1 MKFIYFCL
9 ALLFTNPS
17 FAYEVV
23 DDHGIVV
30 QFKEPPKR
38 IVSMLPSITET
49 VCILGKCSQLIGVDR
64 YSNWPKSIL
73 SLPKLGGGLDPN
85 VEAIIS
91 LNPDLVL
98 VGSSPRA
105 SERLKSLGVPV
116 FSIDSKSYSDVK
128 RTIEKLALILGV
140 PKREAQ
146 KIWDDIDFGLEKAA
160 KLLPPDAVKAKVY
173 FEVNSAPYAAG
184 PTSFIGETLG
194 RLGLSNVIPASLGPF
209 PKISPEFVVS
219 LNPDVI
225 MVGDRNYIGMN
236 DRPGW
241 SQLDALKKGNTCIFK
256 ESDADV
262 IIRPGPRM
270 AEGAMVIVDCL
281 SSKKISTKNSLKFI
295 R

>member
-1 MKFIYFCL
+1 MKIIYFCL
-9 ALLFTNPS
+9 LLFCNPS
-17 FAYEVV
+17 FAYQVV
-23 DDHGIVV
+23 DDYGVAV
-30 QFKEPPKR
+30 EFKEPPKR

-64 YSNWPKSIL
+64 YSNWPKSVL
-73 SLPKLGGGLDPN
+73 NLPRLGGGLDPN
-85 VEAIIS
+85 VEAIIALS
-91 LNPDLVL
+91 PDLVL

-105 SERLKSLGVPV
+105 SERLKSLGIPV

-140 PKREAQ
+140 PKQEAQ
-146 KIWDDIDFGLEKAA
+146 KIWNDISVGVDKAA
-160 KLLPPDAVKAKVY
+160 KLVPPSATKVKVY
-173 FEVNSAPYAAG
+173 FEVNRSPYAAG

-194 RLGLSNVIPASLGPF
+194 RLGLVNVMPASLGPF

-219 LNPDVI
+219 LNPDLI

-241 SQLDALKKGNTCIFK
+241 SQIDALKNENICIFK

-270 AEGAMVIVDCL
+270 AEGAMVLVDCL
-281 SSKKISTKNSLKFI
+281 SSKKFS

>member
-1 MKFIYFCL
+1 MKFICLCL
-9 ALLFTNPS
+9 ALLFVRSS
-17 FAYEVV
+17 FAYEVI
-23 DDHGIVV
+23 DDHGQIL

-49 VCILGKCSQLIGVDR
+49 VCILGKCAQLIGVDR
-64 YSNWPKSIL
+64 YSNWPKSITN
-73 SLPKLGGGLDPN
+73 LPKLGGGLDPN
-85 VEAIIS
+85 IEAIIS

-105 SERLKSLGVPV
+105 SERMKSLGIPV
-116 FSIDSKSYSDVK
+116 FSLDSKSYADVK

-140 PKREAQ
+140 PKRDAQ
-146 KIWDDIDFGLEKAA
+146 KIWDDIDLGVEKAS
-160 KLLPPDAVKAKVY
+160 KLLPPGLAKAKVY
-173 FEVNSAPYAAG
+173 FEVNRAPYAAG
-184 PTSFIGETLG
+184 PNSFIGETLG
-194 RLGLSNVIPASLGPF
+194 RLGLVNIMPASLGPF

-241 SQLDALKKGNTCIFK
+241 AQLDAIKNGNVCVFK

-270 AEGAMVIVDCL
+270 AEGAMAIVDCL
-281 SSKKISTKNSLKFI
+281 SSKKFLRQT

>member
-1 MKFIYFCL
+1 MKFIYSCL
-9 ALLFTNPS
+9 ALLFVSSS
-17 FAYEVV
+17 FAYEVI
-23 DDHGIVV
+23 DDHGQIL

-38 IVSMLPSITET
+38 IVSMLPSITES
-49 VCILGKCSQLIGVDR
+49 VCILGRCAQLIGVDR
-64 YSNWPKSIL
+64 YSNWPKSITN
-73 SLPKLGGGLDPN
+73 LPKLGGGLDPN
-85 VEAIIS
+85 IEAIIS

-105 SERLKSLGVPV
+105 SERMKSLGIPV
-116 FSIDSKSYSDVK
+116 FSLDSKSYADVR

-140 PKREAQ
+140 PKRDAQ
-146 KIWDDIDFGLEKAA
+146 KIWDDIDLGVEKAS
-160 KLLPPDAVKAKVY
+160 KLLPPGVAKAKVY
-173 FEVNSAPYAAG
+173 FEVNRAPYAAG
-184 PTSFIGETLG
+184 PNSFIGETLG
-194 RLGLSNVIPASLGPF
+194 RLGLVNIMPASLGPF

-241 SQLDALKKGNTCIFK
+241 AQLDAIKNGNVCVFK

-270 AEGAMVIVDCL
+270 AEGAMAIVDCL
-281 SSKKISTKNSLKFI
+281 SSKKFLRQTH
-295 R
+295 

>member
-1 MKFIYFCL
+1 MKFIYLCFT
-9 ALLFTNPS
+9 LLFVSSS
-17 FAYEVV
+17 FAYEVI
-23 DDHGIVV
+23 DDHGQIL

-49 VCILGKCSQLIGVDR
+49 VCILGKCAQLIGVDR
-64 YSNWPKSIL
+64 YSNWPKSITN
-73 SLPKLGGGLDPN
+73 LPKLGGGLDPN
-85 VEAIIS
+85 IEAIIS

-105 SERLKSLGVPV
+105 SERMKSLGIPV
-116 FSIDSKSYSDVK
+116 FSLDSKSYADVK

-140 PKREAQ
+140 PKRDAQ
-146 KIWDDIDFGLEKAA
+146 KIWDDIDLGVEKAS
-160 KLLPPDAVKAKVY
+160 KLLPPGVAKAKVY
-173 FEVNSAPYAAG
+173 FEVNRAPYAAG
-184 PTSFIGETLG
+184 PNSFIGETLG
-194 RLGLSNVIPASLGPF
+194 RLGLVNIMPASLGPF

-241 SQLDALKKGNTCIFK
+241 AQLDAIKNGNVCVFK

-270 AEGAMVIVDCL
+270 AEGAMAIVDCL
-281 SSKKISTKNSLKFI
+281 SSKKFLRQT

>member
-1 MKFIYFCL
+1 MKFIYSCL
-9 ALLFTNPS
+9 ALLFVSSS
-17 FAYEVV
+17 FAYEVI
-23 DDHGIVV
+23 DDHGQIL

-38 IVSMLPSITET
+38 IVSMLPSITES
-49 VCILGKCSQLIGVDR
+49 VCILGRCAQLIGVDR
-64 YSNWPKSIL
+64 YSNWPKSITN
-73 SLPKLGGGLDPN
+73 LPKLGGGLDPN
-85 VEAIIS
+85 IEAIIS

-105 SERLKSLGVPV
+105 SERMKSLGIPV
-116 FSIDSKSYSDVK
+116 FSLDSKSYADVR

-140 PKREAQ
+140 PKRDAQ
-146 KIWDDIDFGLEKAA
+146 KIWDDIDLGVEKAS
-160 KLLPPDAVKAKVY
+160 KLLPPGVAKAKVY
-173 FEVNSAPYAAG
+173 FEVNRAPYAAG
-184 PTSFIGETLG
+184 PNSFIGETLG
-194 RLGLSNVIPASLGPF
+194 RLGLANIMPASLGPF

-241 SQLDALKKGNTCIFK
+241 AQLDAIKNGNVCVFK

-270 AEGAMVIVDCL
+270 AEGAMAIVDCL
-281 SSKKISTKNSLKFI
+281 SSKKFLRQTH
-295 R
+295 

>member
-1 MKFIYFCL
+1 MKIIYLCL
-9 ALLFTNPS
+9 ALLFVNSS
-17 FAYEVV
+17 FAYEVI
-23 DDHGIVV
+23 DDHGQML

-38 IVSMLPSITET
+38 IVSMLPSITES
-49 VCILGKCSQLIGVDR
+49 VCILGKCAQLIGVDR
-64 YSNWPKSIL
+64 YSNWPKSITN
-73 SLPKLGGGLDPN
+73 LPKLGGGLDPN
-85 VEAIIS
+85 IEAIIS

-105 SERLKSLGVPV
+105 SERMKSLGIPV
-116 FSIDSKSYSDVK
+116 FSLDSKSYADVK

-140 PKREAQ
+140 PKRDAQ
-146 KIWDDIDFGLEKAA
+146 KIWDDIDLDVEKAS
-160 KLLPPDAVKAKVY
+160 KLLPGVTKTKVY
-173 FEVNSAPYAAG
+173 FEVNRAPYAAG
-184 PTSFIGETLG
+184 PNSFIGETLG
-194 RLGLSNVIPASLGPF
+194 RLGLINIMPASLGPF

-241 SQLDALKKGNTCIFK
+241 AQLDAIKNGNVCVFK

-270 AEGAMVIVDCL
+270 AEGAMAIVDCL
-281 SSKKISTKNSLKFI
+281 SSKKFLRQI

>member
-1 MKFIYFCL
+1 MKFICLCL
-9 ALLFTNPS
+9 ALLFVRSS
-17 FAYEVV
+17 FAYEVI
-23 DDHGIVV
+23 DDHGQIL

-49 VCILGKCSQLIGVDR
+49 VCILGKCAQLIGVDR
-64 YSNWPKSIL
+64 YSNWPKSITN
-73 SLPKLGGGLDPN
+73 LPKLGGGLDPN
-85 VEAIIS
+85 IEAIIS

-105 SERLKSLGVPV
+105 SERMKSLGIPV
-116 FSIDSKSYSDVK
+116 FSLDSKSYADVK
-128 RTIEKLALILGV
+128 RTVEKLALILGV
-140 PKREAQ
+140 PKRDAQ
-146 KIWDDIDFGLEKAA
+146 KIWDDIDLGVEKAS
-160 KLLPPDAVKAKVY
+160 KLLSPGLAKAKVY
-173 FEVNSAPYAAG
+173 FEVNRAPYAAG
-184 PTSFIGETLG
+184 PNSFIGETLG
-194 RLGLSNVIPASLGPF
+194 RLGLVNIMPASLGPF

-241 SQLDALKKGNTCIFK
+241 AQLDAIKNGNVCVFK

-270 AEGAMVIVDCL
+270 AEGAMAIVDCL
-281 SSKKISTKNSLKFI
+281 SSKKFLRQT

>member
-1 MKFIYFCL
+1 MKFIYLCL
-9 ALLFTNPS
+9 ALLFVSSS
-17 FAYEVV
+17 FAYEVI
-23 DDHGIVV
+23 DDHGQIL

-49 VCILGKCSQLIGVDR
+49 VCILGKCAQLIGVDR
-64 YSNWPKSIL
+64 YSNWPKSITN
-73 SLPKLGGGLDPN
+73 LPKLGGGLDPN
-85 VEAIIS
+85 IEAIIS

-105 SERLKSLGVPV
+105 SERMKSLGIPV
-116 FSIDSKSYSDVK
+116 FSLDSKSYADVK

-140 PKREAQ
+140 PKRDAQ
-146 KIWDDIDFGLEKAA
+146 KIWDDIDLGVEKAS
-160 KLLPPDAVKAKVY
+160 KLLPPGVAKAKVY
-173 FEVNSAPYAAG
+173 FEVNRAPYAAG
-184 PTSFIGETLG
+184 PNSFIGETLG
-194 RLGLSNVIPASLGPF
+194 RLGLVNIMPASLGPF

-241 SQLDALKKGNTCIFK
+241 AQLDAIKNGNVCVFK

-262 IIRPGPRM
+262 IIRPGRRM
-270 AEGAMVIVDCL
+270 AEGAMAIVDCL
-281 SSKKISTKNSLKFI
+281 SSKKFLRQT

>member
-1 MKFIYFCL
+1 MKIIYFCL
-9 ALLFTNPS
+9 LLLFYNPS
-17 FAYEVV
+17 FAYQVV
-23 DDHGIVV
+23 DDYGVV
-30 QFKEPPKR
+30 VEFKNPPKR

-73 SLPKLGGGLDPN
+73 NLPRLGGGLDPN
-85 VEAIIS
+85 IEAIIA

-105 SERLKSLGVPV
+105 NERLKSLGIPV

-128 RTIEKLALILGV
+128 RTIEKLALVLGV
-140 PKREAQ
+140 PKQEAQ
-146 KIWDDIDFGLEKAA
+146 KIWNDISVGVDKAA
-160 KLLPPDAVKAKVY
+160 KLVPPSATKLKVY
-173 FEVNSAPYAAG
+173 FEVNRAPYAAG

-194 RLGLSNVIPASLGPF
+194 RLGLVNVMPASLGPF

-219 LNPDVI
+219 LNPDLI

-241 SQLDALKKGNTCIFK
+241 SQIDALKNENICIFK

-281 SSKKISTKNSLKFI
+281 SSKKFS

>member
-1 MKFIYFCL
+1 MKFIYLCL
-9 ALLFTNPS
+9 ALLFVSSS
-17 FAYEVV
+17 FAYEVI
-23 DDHGIVV
+23 DDHGQIL

-49 VCILGKCSQLIGVDR
+49 VCILGKCAQLIGVDR
-64 YSNWPKSIL
+64 YSNWPKSITN
-73 SLPKLGGGLDPN
+73 LPKLGGGLDPN

-105 SERLKSLGVPV
+105 SERMKSLGIPV
-116 FSIDSKSYSDVK
+116 FSLDSKSYADVK

-140 PKREAQ
+140 PKRDAQ
-146 KIWDDIDFGLEKAA
+146 KIWDDIDLGVEKAS
-160 KLLPPDAVKAKVY
+160 KLLPPGLAKARVY
-173 FEVNSAPYAAG
+173 FEVNRAPYAAG
-184 PTSFIGETLG
+184 PNSFIGETLG
-194 RLGLSNVIPASLGPF
+194 RLGLVNIMPASLGPF

-241 SQLDALKKGNTCIFK
+241 AQLDAIKNGNVCVFK

-270 AEGAMVIVDCL
+270 AEGAMAIVDCL
-281 SSKKISTKNSLKFI
+281 SSKKFLRQT

>member
-1 MKFIYFCL
+1 MIRFVYFCL
-9 ALLFTNPS
+9 ALLFINSS

-85 VEAIIS
+85 IEAIIS

-105 SERLKSLGVPV
+105 SERLKSLGIVV
-116 FSIDSKSYSDVK
+116 FSIDSKSYSDIK

-140 PKREAQ
+140 PKKEAQ
-146 KIWDDIDFGLEKAA
+146 KIWDDINFGLDKAA
-160 KLLPPDAVKAKVY
+160 KLLPPDAAKAKVY
-173 FEVNSAPYAAG
+173 FEVNRAPYAAG

-194 RLGLSNVIPASLGPF
+194 RLGLLNVIPSSLGPF
-209 PKISPEFVVS
+209 PKINPEFVVS

-241 SQLDALKKGNTCIFK
+241 SQLDALKNGNICIFK

-270 AEGAMVIVDCL
+270 AEGAMAIVDCL
-281 SSKKISTKNSLKFI
+281 SGKKISTKNNL
-295 R
+295 

>member
-1 MKFIYFCL
+1 MKFIYFYL
-9 ALLFTNPS
+9 ALLFINPS

-23 DDHGIVV
+23 DDHGILV

-140 PKREAQ
+140 PKKEAQ

-281 SSKKISTKNSLKFI
+281 SSKKIATKNSLKFI

>member
-85 VEAIIS
+85 VEAIIF

>member
-1 MKFIYFCL
+1 MKFIYLCF
-9 ALLFTNPS
+9 ALLFVSSS
-17 FAYEVV
+17 FAYEVI
-23 DDHGIVV
+23 DDHGQIL

-49 VCILGKCSQLIGVDR
+49 VCILGKCAQLIGVDR
-64 YSNWPKSIL
+64 YSNWPKSITN
-73 SLPKLGGGLDPN
+73 LPKLGGGLDPN
-85 VEAIIS
+85 IEAIIS

-105 SERLKSLGVPV
+105 SERMKSLGIPV
-116 FSIDSKSYSDVK
+116 FSLDSKSYADVK

-140 PKREAQ
+140 PKRDAQ
-146 KIWDDIDFGLEKAA
+146 KIWDDIDLGVEKAS
-160 KLLPPDAVKAKVY
+160 KLLPPGVAKAKVY
-173 FEVNSAPYAAG
+173 FEVNRAPYAAG
-184 PTSFIGETLG
+184 PNSFIGETLG
-194 RLGLSNVIPASLGPF
+194 RLGLVNIMPASLGPF

-241 SQLDALKKGNTCIFK
+241 AQLDAIKNGNVCVFK

-270 AEGAMVIVDCL
+270 AEGAMAIVDCL
-281 SSKKISTKNSLKFI
+281 SSKKFLRQT

>member
-9 ALLFTNPS
+9 ALLFTSSS

-23 DDHGIVV
+23 DDHGILV

-140 PKREAQ
+140 PKKEAQ
-146 KIWDDIDFGLEKAA
+146 RIWDDIDFGLEKAA
-160 KLLPPDAVKAKVY
+160 KLVPPDALKAKVY

-241 SQLDALKKGNTCIFK
+241 SQLGALKKGNTCIFK

-295 R
+295 Q

>member
-1 MKFIYFCL
+1 MKFFYLCL
-9 ALLFTNPS
+9 VLLFMNSS
-17 FAYEVV
+17 FAYEVI
-23 DDHGIVV
+23 DDHGQAL

-64 YSNWPKSIL
+64 YSNWPKSIA

-85 VEAIIS
+85 IEAIIS

-105 SERLKSLGVPV
+105 SERLKSLGIPV
-116 FSIDSKSYSDVK
+116 FSLDSKSYADVK
-128 RTIEKLALILGV
+128 RTLEKLALILGV
-140 PKREAQ
+140 PKKEAQ
-146 KIWDDIDFGLEKAA
+146 KIWDDIDLGVEKAS
-160 KLLPPDAVKAKVY
+160 KLLPPGVAKAKVY
-173 FEVNSAPYAAG
+173 FEVNRAPYAAG
-184 PTSFIGETLG
+184 PNSFIGETLG
-194 RLGLSNVIPASLGPF
+194 RLGLVNIMPASLGPF

-241 SQLDALKKGNTCIFK
+241 AQLDAIKNGNVCVFK
-256 ESDADV
+256 EGDTDV

-270 AEGAMVIVDCL
+270 AEGAMAIVDCL
-281 SSKKISTKNSLKFI
+281 SSKKLLRQT

>member
-1 MKFIYFCL
+1 MKIIYFCL
-9 ALLFTNPS
+9 LLFCNSS
-17 FAYEVV
+17 FAYQVV
-23 DDHGIVV
+23 DDYGVAV
-30 QFKEPPKR
+30 EFKEPPKR

-64 YSNWPKSIL
+64 YSNWPKSVL
-73 SLPKLGGGLDPN
+73 NLPRLGGGLDPN
-85 VEAIIS
+85 VEAIIALS
-91 LNPDLVL
+91 PDLVL

-105 SERLKSLGVPV
+105 SERLKSLGIPV
-116 FSIDSKSYSDVK
+116 FSIDSKNYSDVK

-140 PKREAQ
+140 PKQEAQ
-146 KIWDDIDFGLEKAA
+146 KIWNDISVGVDKAA
-160 KLLPPDAVKAKVY
+160 KLVPPSATKVKVY
-173 FEVNSAPYAAG
+173 FEVNRAPYAAG

-194 RLGLSNVIPASLGPF
+194 RLGLVNVMPASLGPF

-219 LNPDVI
+219 LNPDLI

-241 SQLDALKKGNTCIFK
+241 SQIDALKNENICIFK

-281 SSKKISTKNSLKFI
+281 SSKKLS